1 MNPGDGADRQAR
13 RNSGRLVDEFVDK
26 WVALS
31 GEVWLAPGGAD
42 DVRRVLAEAAL
53 ALVSGLG
60 PGSLRRVSAWA
71 TEEMRSLDL
80 PGLLTPLGF
89 ELTWWSERPS
99 VAASAGAPGTDL
111 ASEPGEGQSPTDAS
125 VRQLRNVAAASDLG
139 ITTCS
144 WAAAET
150 GSIALY
156 ATPDTGRLP
165 SLLPT
170 THLALVRPSR
180 IVRSIQDGMRL
191 MTEYRD
197 RQGGF
202 PSTVNLVS
210 GPSRTGDIE
219 GDFAVGVHGPRRA
232 GVVIGEW

>member
-1 MNPGDGADRQAR
+1 MSPAETGDR
-13 RNSGRLVDEFVDK
+13 RRRRSSGGLVDEFVDS

-42 DVRRVLAEAAL
+42 DVRRVVAEAAV
-53 ALVSGLG
+53 ALVAGLG
-60 PGSLRRVSAWA
+60 PESPRRVCAWA
-71 TEEMRSLDL
+71 TEELVSLDL

-89 ELTWWSERPS
+89 ELTWWSDRPS
-99 VAASAGAPGTDL
+99 AAAPPGAPGTELPAKLGDRQ
-111 ASEPGEGQSPTDAS
+111 AATDAA
-125 VRQLRNVAAASDLG
+125 VRKLRNVAASSDLG

-156 ATPDTGRLP
+156 ATPGTGRLP

-170 THLALVRPSR
+170 THLVLVRPSR

-191 MTEYRD
+191 MADYRD

-210 GPSRTGDIE
+210 GPSRTSDIE
-219 GDFAVGVHGPRRA
+219 GDLAVGVHGPGRA